1 MFMCLSTFR
10 DELDLTLNE
19 QMVGKIVVIKFLRP
33 RSELSDRIGVVGLN
47 VSGYA
52 RTQDQLMESEH
63 SPSESEVKRSEFCS
77 AILSF
82 LIAIIKSLESKKI
95 QGAKIPYVDFTD
107 LNTKLISELYSK
119 AQRYQYYDGL
129 CFHDYHW
136 RLITFH

>member
-1 MFMCLSTFR
+1 M
-10 DELDLTLNE
+10 DLTLNE
-19 QMVGKIVVIKFLRP
+19 QMVGKIIVVKFLRP
-33 RSELSDRIGVVGLN
+33 RSESSDRIGVVGLN

-63 SPSESEVKRSEFCS
+63 SPAETEVKGSEFCS

-82 LIAIIKSLESKKI
+82 LIAIIKSLESKKV

-119 AQRYQYYDGL
+119 AQRYQYYNGVY
-129 CFHDYHW
+129 FHVYHW